1 MIVYTYAC
9 QTCRHTF
16 DALVASDR
24 EQPVCPM
31 CQSEDT
37 LFNPVC
43 RPSIR
48 PSNRRRRGVF
58 DMSSGSCPCGC
69 GNNKRARA
77 GAAAG

>member
-9 QTCRHTF
+9 QSCKHTF

-31 CQSEDT
+31 CQSKKT

-48 PSNRRRRGVF
+48 TTNKRRRGSF
-58 DMSSGSCPCGC
+58 DMSSGLCPCGC
-69 GNNKRARA
+69 SNKRARA
-77 GAAAG
+77 GAAAM